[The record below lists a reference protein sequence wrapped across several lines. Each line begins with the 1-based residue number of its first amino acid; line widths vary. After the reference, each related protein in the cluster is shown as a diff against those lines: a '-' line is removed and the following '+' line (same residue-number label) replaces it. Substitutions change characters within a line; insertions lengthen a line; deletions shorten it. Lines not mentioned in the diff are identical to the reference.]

1 MKLNNKIAVALSLI
15 FLNINLF
22 AQTNSQYDF
31 RNSGKVLVVYAVI
44 FIILAVLFVYL
55 FSMDRKVK
63 KLEDRERKAD

>member
-1 MKLNNKIAVALSLI
+1 MKLNNKIATVFSVLL
-15 FLNINLF
+15 FNLNVF
-22 AQTNSQYDF
+22 AQSSSQYDF

-63 KLEDRERKAD
+63 KLEDNEGKA

>member
-1 MKLNNKIAVALSLI
+1 MKLNNKIAAAFS
-15 FLNINLF
+15 FLLINLNGM
-22 AQTNSQYDF
+22 AQSNSQYDF

-63 KLEDRERKAD
+63 KLEDRERNAK